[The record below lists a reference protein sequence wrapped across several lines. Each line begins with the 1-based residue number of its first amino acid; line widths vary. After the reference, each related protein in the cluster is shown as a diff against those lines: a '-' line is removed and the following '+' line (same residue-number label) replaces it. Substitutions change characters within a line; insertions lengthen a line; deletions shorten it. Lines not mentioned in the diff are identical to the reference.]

1 MLVKSEGIV
10 LNCILFAEND
20 LIVKV
25 LIKDIGLVSFLVK
38 RGLKTK
44 KYFQQLTI
52 IMFHLFIKKIKTFN
66 T

>member
-38 RGLKTK
+38 RGLKNKRNLEFFSKMLLCQMLTTK
-44 KYFQQLTI
+44 NGKP
-52 IMFHLFIKKIKTFN
+52 
-66 T
+66 